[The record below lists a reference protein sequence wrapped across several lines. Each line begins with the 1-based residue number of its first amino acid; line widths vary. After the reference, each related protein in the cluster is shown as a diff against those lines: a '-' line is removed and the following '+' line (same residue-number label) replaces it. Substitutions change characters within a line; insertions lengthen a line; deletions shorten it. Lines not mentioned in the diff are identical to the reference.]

1 MNANKNKFSLLEKPY
16 LNSATFYK
24 EQLIQEIQLLLS
36 TITISLL
43 HIFLTSNLS
52 MKLSQLLKLSIKKS
66 QCLSSDIVILSGLI
80 SCSTKPESAAKRII
94 SMALL
99 QFYLI
104 VTLISVILLMILT
117 TTISLK
123 MTISA

>member
-94 SMALL
+94 SMVLL
-99 QFYLI
+99 RFYSI

-117 TTISLK
+117 TTTSLK